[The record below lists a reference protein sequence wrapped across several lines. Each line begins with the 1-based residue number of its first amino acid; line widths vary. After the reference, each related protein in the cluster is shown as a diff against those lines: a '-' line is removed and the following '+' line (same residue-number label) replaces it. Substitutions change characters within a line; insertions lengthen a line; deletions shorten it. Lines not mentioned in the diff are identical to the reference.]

1 VSKDLFYLRSRSW
14 KHLQVLGVRLS
25 PASSVRLGAAFPSCM
40 AQDALPGT
48 SAALGGARRRRWS
61 NDLTLSAVS
70 PNVNEPWHLKNA
82 LLQGSRV
89 GEAATIV
96 LPVKKDGQMVQTCQ
110 NITQLISTI
119 MTTSWLHHNYIMT
132 TSWLHHDYIDYIL
145 LSIGRGGGQT
155 ELCMRWK
162 GQPVWFQDLPLKW
175 SENYWLDTPQVFL
188 PFWDRK
194 KCD

>member
-1 VSKDLFYLRSRSW
+1 MKTSPGPGSQTVSCFLSQAWSRFPQ
-14 KHLQVLGVRLS
+14 LY
-25 PASSVRLGAAFPSCM
+25 GAGCIARH
-40 AQDALPGT
+40 
-48 SAALGGARRRRWS
+48 LGGARRRRWS

-132 TSWLHHDYIDYIL
+132 TSWLHWLHPTLHWERRWPNRAVHEVKRTASVVPRSSSEMVWKLLTRHAPSFFAIL
-145 LSIGRGGGQT
+145 R
-155 ELCMRWK
+155 
-162 GQPVWFQDLPLKW
+162 
-175 SENYWLDTPQVFL
+175 
-188 PFWDRK
+188 
-194 KCD
+194 